1 MNTPQATPKQMLKM
15 LTILFLALL
24 VGPVMFIMVSIL
36 ARQGGGFDNQEPM
49 EEILLP
55 MVAIAA
61 ILGIVGGGILFRQQI
76 KKVSPQ
82 QALTRKIQQYQ
93 VAILLRLAVLEAP
106 TLLAVVGFLLTG
118 NLIFLGM
125 ALALLLMMG
134 MRRPSLT
141 EAIESLALTAEEE
154 RELRE

>member
-1 MNTPQATPKQMLKM
+1 
-15 LTILFLALL
+15 
-24 VGPVMFIMVSIL
+24 
-36 ARQGGGFDNQEPM
+36 
-49 EEILLP
+49 
-55 MVAIAA
+55 
-61 ILGIVGGGILFRQQI
+61 
-76 KKVSPQ
+76 
-82 QALTRKIQQYQ
+82 
-93 VAILLRLAVLEAP
+93 LAVLEAP
-106 TLLAVVGFLLTG
+106 TLLTVVGFLLTG

>member
-106 TLLAVVGFLLTG
+106 TLLTVVGFLLTG